1 MGRYPSPVHH
11 QYAVNLLSA
20 RSLIGSFGTLGIA
33 IVLFAETGLLIGL
46 FLPGDTLLFTAGV
59 LTTTSEKSN
68 VHLHLPW
75 VLVAVAAGALIGS
88 QVGFMLGRTAGPR
101 LVTDT
106 RPRIVTARTKTA
118 EFIERYG
125 LRKAIV
131 LSRFV
136 PIVRTAISPLLGSLQ
151 IDTGTFTLWQVIS
164 GLVWSIGITLA
175 GWGVGSHISNIDR
188 YLLPVVA
195 LIVAI
200 SLVPVA
206 YEVVKHHRERR
217 PSAG

>member
-1 MGRYPSPVHH
+1 MHH

-20 RSLIGSFGTLGIA
+20 HSLISSFGTLGIA
-33 IVLFAETGLLIGL
+33 LVLFAETGLLVGL

-59 LTTTSEKSN
+59 LTTTSSKST
-68 VHLHLPW
+68 VHLHLGW
-75 VLVAVAAGALIGS
+75 VLVAVAAGALAGS
-88 QVGFMLGRTAGPR
+88 QVGFILGRTAGPR
-101 LVTDT
+101 LITDS

-118 EFIERYG
+118 EFIDRYG

-136 PIVRTAISPLLGSLQ
+136 PIVRTAMSPLLGSL
-151 IDTGTFTLWQVIS
+151 DVSVATFTVWQVLS
-164 GLVWSIGITLA
+164 GLVWTIGITLI

-195 LIVAI
+195 LIIAI
-200 SLVPVA
+200 SLIPIA
-206 YEVVKHHRERR
+206 YEIVKHRRERR
-217 PSAG
+217 ASAGGVDS